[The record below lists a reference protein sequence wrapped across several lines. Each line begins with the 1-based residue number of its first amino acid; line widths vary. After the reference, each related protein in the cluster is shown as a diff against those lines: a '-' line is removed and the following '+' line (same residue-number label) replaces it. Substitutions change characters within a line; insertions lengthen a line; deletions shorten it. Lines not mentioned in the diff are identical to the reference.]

1 MSDLPPIDIS
11 AIPESQREAV
21 LAVLRENKSLKQETT
36 GLQTK
41 TSELEVLV
49 KRLEHLI
56 AELKNATH
64 GKRSEKLS
72 EDERQLAFEDLEV
85 AVAEV
90 ETQQAEQTPSEA
102 RPRKAAR
109 RNRGNL
115 PAGIPRVERVV
126 EPQSL
131 NCPCGC
137 GEMHRIGED
146 RTERLDIIPAQL
158 RVIVTV
164 RPKYACRS
172 CAEGITQAPAPAH
185 LIEGGLPTEGAI
197 AHVLVSKFSD
207 HLPLYRQNQI
217 LAR

>member
-85 AVAEV
+85 AVAV
-90 ETQQAEQTPSEA
+90 DDGLVRVQSEH
-102 RPRKAAR
+102 PR
-109 RNRGNL
+109 L
-115 PAGIPRVERVV
+115 WV
-126 EPQSL
+126 SFL
-131 NCPCGC
+131 
-137 GEMHRIGED
+137 
-146 RTERLDIIPAQL
+146 RLW
-158 RVIVTV
+158 
-164 RPKYACRS
+164 C
-172 CAEGITQAPAPAH
+172 H
-185 LIEGGLPTEGAI
+185 
-197 AHVLVSKFSD
+197 
-207 HLPLYRQNQI
+207 
-217 LAR
+217 